1 VVSKN
6 AKLLV
11 VLVLLMGLLATGGCK
26 FSFNQL
32 LQKTQKQEAELIKAE
47 IHFTSNDYTVG
58 YVKSL
63 GVEEDGEIYIGG
75 ASVNYIYDQKGKVVG
90 SFNYAR
96 VEYIKIIK

>member
-1 VVSKN
+1 MPKK

-11 VLVLLMGLLATGGCK
+11 VIILLIGLLATAGCK
-26 FSFNQL
+26 LDFNQL
-32 LQKTQKQEAELIKAE
+32 LEKTQKQEAELIKAE

-63 GVEEDGEIYIGG
+63 GVEKDGEIYIGG
-75 ASVNYIYDQKGKVVG
+75 SSVNYIYDQKGKIIG